1 MSAFIVKDST
11 INKVVTFIS
20 IDRDNWYKHYLTELG
35 YDMDK
40 HFSKEKLAKDM
51 FFLNCESVDARY
63 KEGAA
68 EEFRKLDFRYLVDIN
83 VNPITALKNL
93 SCWLYQCT
101 EGDIDKNP
109 LYLAMQKIEGCIAK
123 NIVRNLREY
132 DMAERG

>member
-20 IDRDNWYKHYLTELG
+20 IDRDNWY
-35 YDMDK
+35 K